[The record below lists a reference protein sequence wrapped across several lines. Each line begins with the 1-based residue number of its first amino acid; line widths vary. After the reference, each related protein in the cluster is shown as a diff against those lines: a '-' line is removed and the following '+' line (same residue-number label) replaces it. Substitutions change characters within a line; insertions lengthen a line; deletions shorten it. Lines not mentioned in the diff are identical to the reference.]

1 VPDKYLAGLDCIVL
15 TNEAGLSRR
24 DRVGKVW
31 SRRRKYDKSRVLGRY
46 HGGSRNRLS
55 YIELR
60 VDKIVSGLSKT
71 VLRVPLLRDLG
82 FGSVLFHEIGHHIHR
97 TIRPEHSEKEDVA
110 DSWAGR
116 LNVNFVRKNYW
127 YAFPVL
133 LAASKVY
140 SLMKRWR
147 WIGGP
152 VQ

>member
-1 VPDKYLAGLDCIVL
+1 ML

-31 SRRRKYDKSRVLGRY
+31 SRRHKYDKSRVLGLY
-46 HGGSRNRLS
+46 HGGSRNRPS

-116 LNVNFVRKNYW
+116 LNVNFVRKSYW

-140 SLMKRWR
+140 SLMKRRR
-147 WIGGP
+147 WIGGS